1 MRIEDL
7 TKGALQVAFEEVKKV
22 YRPVSEVVIDMC
34 DGGVAGR
41 LYSRHDCAVI
51 EIERDERLIDD
62 PEFMFNIEVYRDR
75 VNVCTINLP
84 SDISKQVFDN
94 MALDMY
100 KRDIEAIQ
108 NRYDFLQDFED
119 IFNIGSH
126 YYFNKFGYIINEEEK
141 ELTAKEQLVEDIET
155 MLVDYVG
162 DDISHAIFESSDF
175 IDCVEAEEFIKAFI
189 SELFENIDD
198 IQESCS
204 DMHSSEYVA
213 SALKEILMRDILRTK
228 GICDEVITEA
238 TLVKFRGDY
247 DTIVFEADL
256 DNEDDVN
263 FTWLCATTRDG
274 REVEL
279 EANGYSEEDID
290 LFPTDGQV
298 LYHNNQDGELYTMDQ
313 FREEFYGNGYR
324 CVSEYGEIEEM

>member
-1 MRIEDL
+1 MRIDDL

-100 KRDIEAIQ
+100 KQDIEAIQ

-141 ELTAKEQLVEDIET
+141 ELTAEEQLVEDIET
-155 MLVDYVG
+155 MLTDYVG
-162 DDISHAIFESSDF
+162 DDISHAIFESSEFSDR
-175 IDCVEAEEFIKAFI
+175 VEAEEFVKSFI
-189 SELFENIDD
+189 TEFFENMDD
-198 IQESCS
+198 VQDSCS
-204 DMHSSEYVA
+204 DMRSCEGVA
-213 SALKEILMRDILRTK
+213 SSLKEVLMRNILRTK
-228 GICDEVITEA
+228 GICDGVITEA
-238 TLVKFRGDY
+238 TLIKFRGDY
-247 DTIVFEADL
+247 DTVVFEADL

-263 FTWLCATTRDG
+263 FTWLCVTTRDG
-274 REVEL
+274 RGVDL

-298 LYHNNQDGELYTMDQ
+298 LYHNNEDGEIYTMDQ